1 MKVDF
6 FIVGA
11 PKAGTT
17 SLYHYLN
24 EHLEIEMSSQK
35 EPDYF
40 SDEALK
46 RQGMYYGKN
55 RIDNLEKYHGLF
67 TNKDVKLRGEASVSY
82 LFYDDVPQKI
92 KEYNSKAKIIIML
105 RNPIDRAFSH
115 YLMDYRLGLVS
126 DSFDSII
133 KKKLK
138 HKNANLF
145 FQQYIKLSEYSQQV
159 SRYLEVFDKE
169 KIMFIDYEDFKND
182 VSAVVDKAYL
192 FLGVNNDFQPNLKK
206 KHNTYTMPKNSII
219 RFIYSF
225 VSFRKFL
232 TNIVPKSIVKWIRNL
247 LFKSDKKPTLSNDT
261 RKFLASYF
269 KDDVDYLS
277 VLLKKKLFKVDKIG
291 LVTITYNSAE
301 VLKPFLDCVWAQTH
315 KNIILY
321 VVDNSSK
328 DSTLKI
334 LSAESDNRLVL
345 IENDNNYG
353 VAKANNQGILKAIED
368 ECDQVLIINN
378 DVEFETTLIE
388 KLLNAQQENH
398 CSLISPKMMY
408 FDDLNIFGMLVVGLI
423 SEKVFCLYTE
433 V

>member
-46 RQGMYYGKN
+46 RQGMYYGKS
-55 RIDNLEKYHGLF
+55 RIDNLEKYHSLF

-133 KKKLK
+133 KKKLN

-145 FQQYIKLSEYSQQV
+145 FQQYIKISEYSQQV

-169 KIMFIDYEDFKND
+169 KMMFIDYEDFKKD

-232 TNIVPKSIVKWIRNL
+232 TNIVPKSIVKWLRNL
-247 LFKSDKKPTLSNDT
+247 LFKSEKKPVLSNDT

-269 KDDVDYLS
+269 KDDVDCLS
-277 VLLKKKLFKVDKIG
+277 VLL
-291 LVTITYNSAE
+291 N
-301 VLKPFLDCVWAQTH
+301 
-315 KNIILY
+315 KNY
-321 VVDNSSK
+321 SK
-328 DSTLKI
+328 WIK
-334 LSAESDNRLVL
+334 
-345 IENDNNYG
+345 
-353 VAKANNQGILKAIED
+353 
-368 ECDQVLIINN
+368 
-378 DVEFETTLIE
+378 
-388 KLLNAQQENH
+388 
-398 CSLISPKMMY
+398 
-408 FDDLNIFGMLVVGLI
+408 
-423 SEKVFCLYTE
+423 
-433 V
+433 

>member
-46 RQGMYYGKN
+46 RQGMYYGKS

-67 TNKDVKLRGEASVSY
+67 TDKDVKIRGEASVSY
-82 LFYDDVPQKI
+82 LFYNDVPKKI
-92 KEYNSKAKIIIML
+92 KEYNPKAKIIIML

-126 DSFDSII
+126 DSFESII
-133 KKKLK
+133 EKKLK

-145 FQQYIKLSEYSQQV
+145 YQQYIEVSEYARQV
-159 SRYLEVFDKE
+159 SGYLELFDIE
-169 KIMFIDYEDFKND
+169 NILFIDYEDFKND
-182 VSAVVDKAYL
+182 VSAVVNDVYI
-192 FLGVNNDFQPNLKK
+192 FLGVNNDFQPNVKK
-206 KHNTYTMPKNSII
+206 RHNTYTMPKNSII

-232 TNIVPKSIVKWIRNL
+232 TNIVPKSILKRLRNL
-247 LFKSDKKPTLSNDT
+247 LFKSDKKPAISNDT

-269 KDDVDYLS
+269 KDDVEKLS
-277 VLLKKKLFKVDKIG
+277 VLL
-291 LVTITYNSAE
+291 N
-301 VLKPFLDCVWAQTH
+301 
-315 KNIILY
+315 KNF
-321 VVDNSSK
+321 SK
-328 DSTLKI
+328 WIK
-334 LSAESDNRLVL
+334 
-345 IENDNNYG
+345 
-353 VAKANNQGILKAIED
+353 
-368 ECDQVLIINN
+368 
-378 DVEFETTLIE
+378 
-388 KLLNAQQENH
+388 
-398 CSLISPKMMY
+398 
-408 FDDLNIFGMLVVGLI
+408 
-423 SEKVFCLYTE
+423 
-433 V
+433 

>member
-67 TNKDVKLRGEASVSY
+67 ANKDVKLRGEASVSY
-82 LFYDDVPQKI
+82 LFYDDVPKKI

-138 HKNANLF
+138 HKNASLF

-169 KIMFIDYEDFKND
+169 NIMFIDYEDFKKD

-247 LFKSDKKPTLSNDT
+247 LFKSDKKPALSNDT
-261 RKFLASYF
+261 RKFLAFYF

-277 VLLKKKLFKVDKIG
+277 VLLKKN
-291 LVTITYNSAE
+291 Y
-301 VLKPFLDCVWAQTH
+301 
-315 KNIILY
+315 
-321 VVDNSSK
+321 SK
-328 DSTLKI
+328 WIK
-334 LSAESDNRLVL
+334 
-345 IENDNNYG
+345 
-353 VAKANNQGILKAIED
+353 
-368 ECDQVLIINN
+368 
-378 DVEFETTLIE
+378 
-388 KLLNAQQENH
+388 
-398 CSLISPKMMY
+398 
-408 FDDLNIFGMLVVGLI
+408 
-423 SEKVFCLYTE
+423 
-433 V
+433 

>member
-24 EHLEIEMSSQK
+24 EHLQIEMSSQK

-67 TNKDVKLRGEASVSY
+67 ANKDVKLRGEASVSY

-126 DSFDSII
+126 DRFDSII

-138 HKNANLF
+138 HKNADLF

-169 KIMFIDYEDFKND
+169 NIMFIDYEDFKND
-182 VSAVVDKAYL
+182 VSAVVDKTCL
-192 FLGVNNDFQPNLKK
+192 FLGINNDFQPNLKK

-225 VSFRKFL
+225 ISFRKFL
-232 TNIVPKSIVKWIRNL
+232 TNIVPKNIVKVIRNL
-247 LFKSDKKPTLSNDT
+247 LFRSDKKPTLNNDV
-261 RKFLASYF
+261 RMFLASYF
-269 KDDVDYLS
+269 KDDVE
-277 VLLKKKLFKVDKIG
+277 KL
-291 LVTITYNSAE
+291 
-301 VLKPFLDCVWAQTH
+301 
-315 KNIILY
+315 
-321 VVDNSSK
+321 
-328 DSTLKI
+328 STL
-334 LSAESDNRLVL
+334 
-345 IENDNNYG
+345 
-353 VAKANNQGILKAIED
+353 
-368 ECDQVLIINN
+368 
-378 DVEFETTLIE
+378 
-388 KLLNAQQENH
+388 LNKNF
-398 CSLISPKMMY
+398 SKWIK
-408 FDDLNIFGMLVVGLI
+408 
-423 SEKVFCLYTE
+423 
-433 V
+433 

>member
-55 RIDNLEKYHGLF
+55 RIDTLEKYHGLF

-126 DSFDSII
+126 DSFESII
-133 KKKLK
+133 KKKSK

-145 FQQYIKLSEYSQQV
+145 YQQYIDVSEYARQV
-159 SRYLEVFDKE
+159 SGYLDVFDKE
-169 KIMFIDYEDFKND
+169 NILFIDYEDFKND
-182 VSAVVDKAYL
+182 VSAVVNDAYI
-192 FLGVNNDFQPNLKK
+192 FLGVNDDFQPNLKK
-206 KHNTYTMPKNSII
+206 KHNTYNMPKNSII

-232 TNIVPKSIVKWIRNL
+232 TNIVPKYIVEWTRNL
-247 LFKSDKKPTLSNDT
+247 LFKSNKKPILSNDT

-269 KDDVDYLS
+269 KDDVD
-277 VLLKKKLFKVDKIG
+277 D
-291 LVTITYNSAE
+291 
-301 VLKPFLDCVWAQTH
+301 
-315 KNIILY
+315 
-321 VVDNSSK
+321 
-328 DSTLKI
+328 
-334 LSAESDNRLVL
+334 LSAM
-345 IENDNNYG
+345 
-353 VAKANNQGILKAIED
+353 
-368 ECDQVLIINN
+368 
-378 DVEFETTLIE
+378 
-388 KLLNAQQENH
+388 LNK
-398 CSLISPKMMY
+398 SYSKWIK
-408 FDDLNIFGMLVVGLI
+408 
-423 SEKVFCLYTE
+423 
-433 V
+433 